1 MAQKK
6 TLTEYLKGYD
16 QIIKNAKGHEMHHVL
31 IDELEKN
38 RDKIGEVNKLAETDK
53 QKRRLAADVSKF
65 IDLLLE
71 KTDDGDEVAAYG
83 ALRQIRDAA
92 FYAEIYLTQKQGC

>member
-1 MAQKK
+1 MAQKR
-6 TLTEYLKGYD
+6 TLTEYLKDYD
-16 QIIKNAKGHEMHHVL
+16 QIIKNVKSHDMHHVL

-38 RDKIGEVNKLAETDK
+38 RNKIGELNKLAETDK
-53 QKRRLAADVSKF
+53 QKRRLTIDVSKF

-71 KTDDGDEVAAYG
+71 RTDDGDEVATYG

>member
-38 RDKIGEVNKLAETDK
+38 RNKIGELNKLAETEK
-53 QKRRLAADVSKF
+53 QKRRLAIDVSKF

-71 KTDDGDEVAAYG
+71 ITDDGDEVATYG
-83 ALRQIRDAA
+83 TLRQIRDAA